1 MKSIVK
7 AIPTLLELE
16 AMKGHLSAQRRGCGT
31 QRKECVKA
39 TWVVGGRTRKA
50 QDSALPAI
58 AFSRTVF
65 FLPNLF
71 SEGLKL
77 KIQVC
82 LAPGTSSCNTLLALV
97 QGTFHSLALEM
108 PLQGG
113 EVELFL

>member
-1 MKSIVK
+1 MV
-7 AIPTLLELE
+7 
-16 AMKGHLSAQRRGCGT
+16 
-31 QRKECVKA
+31 
-39 TWVVGGRTRKA
+39 
-50 QDSALPAI
+50 

-65 FLPNLF
+65 FLPNLL

-82 LAPGTSSCNTLLALV
+82 LVCLFSTSSCNPLLALV
-97 QGTFHSLALEM
+97 QGTFHTLALDM